1 MSKMSQLHAELT
13 EQAYELGF
21 ESLDEALA
29 NGYEVDYEE
38 KQLVNPY
45 VLLNKV
51 HEEAHEEWLKEK
63 EEVLAE
69 LNSILNA
76 INGQTYNNLTNYE
89 LLTFIKSNKQIIA
102 KAIEFIARGEM

>member
-1 MSKMSQLHAELT
+1 MSKMSQLNAELT

-45 VLLNKV
+45 VLLNKA
-51 HEEAHEEWLKEK
+51 HEEAHEEWLKER
-63 EEVLAE
+63 EEVVFELERLITAYAGAE
-69 LNSILNA
+69 A
-76 INGQTYNNLTNYE
+76 IVKPVRRAIS
-89 LLTFIKSNKQIIA
+89 FIMEEKI
-102 KAIEFIARGEM
+102 